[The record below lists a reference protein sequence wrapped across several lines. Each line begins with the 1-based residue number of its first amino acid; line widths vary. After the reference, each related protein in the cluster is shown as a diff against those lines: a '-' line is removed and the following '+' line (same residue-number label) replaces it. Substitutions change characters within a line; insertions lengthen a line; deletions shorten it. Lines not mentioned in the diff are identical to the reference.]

1 MQWVKKYLGSHAKK
15 RLILTHHKNLSLGD
29 YLIDDR
35 ITTAVKVT
43 GEPDGAGLVD
53 DVTVTDEPCFTVC
66 VSLDD
71 VLVL

>member
-35 ITTAVKVT
+35 IKNGADGFKGELIQFGSEQFPDWRAVVEYLL
-43 GEPDGAGLVD
+43 GQE
-53 DVTVTDEPCFTVC
+53 
-66 VSLDD
+66 S
-71 VLVL
+71 